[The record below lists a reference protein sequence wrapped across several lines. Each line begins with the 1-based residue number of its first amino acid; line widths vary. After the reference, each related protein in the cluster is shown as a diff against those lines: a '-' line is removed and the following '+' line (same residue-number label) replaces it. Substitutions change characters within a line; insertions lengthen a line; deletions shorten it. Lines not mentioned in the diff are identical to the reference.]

1 MNDVQLRIR
10 GLAKELGI
18 SLTEFAKRIGTH
30 QSSLSR
36 SLANGNN
43 VGDAML
49 NKISIAFDINKEW
62 LLTGTGEMLNE
73 KKKEEK
79 EKEAALSRI
88 GANWDKGDKE
98 GFVSEVTEIPFS
110 DFREVEFVDLHA
122 SAGPLGMNN
131 IDFLPD
137 TKRRLIPKE
146 YENGNYLVVRVDG
159 DSMNDGTPRSLYD
172 GDEVLIREKTYERW
186 YEMPIR
192 KTLFVICSRDG
203 NVLKQIGE
211 INTKE
216 GYIVC
221 HSFNPSYRDY
231 RIAFDDILQVFV
243 VLHVVYRK
251 ISVD

>member
-1 MNDVQLRIR
+1 METERERISKVI
-10 GLAKELGI
+10 AHFCK
-18 SLTEFAKRIGTH
+18 SKAEFARRMDVRPQVVSNWAARGAGK
-30 QSSLSR
+30 QVLSKI
-36 SLANGNN
+36 LTKFPEVNAN
-43 VGDAML
+43 
-49 NKISIAFDINKEW
+49 W
-62 LLTGTGEMLNE
+62 LLTGEGEMLN
-73 KKKEEK
+73 KKKREDVL
-79 EKEAALSRI
+79 ARL
-88 GANWDKGDKE
+88 GANWDKGDRE
-98 GFVSEVTEIPFS
+98 NFVSEVTEIPLS
-110 DFREVEFVDLHA
+110 EFREVEFVDLHA
-122 SAGPLGMNN
+122 SAGPLGVSN

-137 TKRRLIPKE
+137 TKRRLISKE

-172 GDEVLIREKTYERW
+172 GDEVLIREKTNERW

-211 INTKE
+211 INFQE

-221 HSFNPSYRDY
+221 HSFNPSYKDY
-231 RIAFDDILQVFV
+231 RITFEDIIQVFV

>member
-1 MNDVQLRIR
+1 MEGFNERLRHLIDKAGATPYEVSMR
-10 GLAKELGI
+10 TGI
-18 SLTEFAKRIGTH
+18 S
-30 QSSLSR
+30 QSTLSR
-36 SLANGNN
+36 LLNKTTSKPNIKNAELLANHFH
-43 VGDAML
+43 V
-49 NKISIAFDINKEW
+49 NKVW
-62 LLTGTGEMLNE
+62 LLTGEGEMLNE
-73 KKKEEK
+73 KKEGD
-79 EKEAALSRI
+79 ALSRI

-186 YEMPIR
+186 HEMPIR

>member
-1 MNDVQLRIR
+1 MLEMKAPTFSSSIGVEYQRINDIQR
-10 GLAKELGI
+10 KK
-18 SLTEFAKRIGTH
+18 TK
-30 QSSLSR
+30 
-36 SLANGNN
+36 
-43 VGDAML
+43 
-49 NKISIAFDINKEW
+49 KISGAVASAIVKKYPQFNINW
-62 LLTGTGEMLNE
+62 LLTGEGEMLNE
-73 KKKEEK
+73 KKKEEE

-88 GANWDKGDKE
+88 GANRDKGDRE
-98 GFVSEVTEIPFS
+98 GFVSEVTEIPLC

>member
-1 MNDVQLRIR
+1 MNGVQLRIR
-10 GLAKELGI
+10 GLAKEMGL
-18 SLTEFAKRIGTH
+18 SLSEFAKKIGTH

-36 SLANGNN
+36 SLAEGNN

-49 NKISIAFDINKEW
+49 NKISIAFDINKAW
-62 LLTGTGEMLNE
+62 LLTGEGEKLNE
-73 KKKEEK
+73 KKKEDVL
-79 EKEAALSRI
+79 ARL
-88 GANWDKGDKE
+88 GANWDKGDRE
-98 GFVSEVTEIPFS
+98 NFVSEVTEIPLS
-110 DFREVEFVDLHA
+110 EFREVEFVDLHA
-122 SAGPLGMNN
+122 SAGPLGVSN

-137 TKRRLIPKE
+137 TKRRLISKE

-172 GDEVLIREKTYERW
+172 GDEVLIREKTNERW

-211 INTKE
+211 INFQE

-221 HSFNPSYRDY
+221 HSFNPSYKDY
-231 RIAFDDILQVFV
+231 RITFEDIIQVFV